1 LVVSD
6 TRGRAEMK
14 SIINQVIKYYERVGR
29 ERMLK
34 KIFKFYPNIAT
45 AKLKKIIASGIFLD
59 SN

>member
-1 LVVSD
+1 
-6 TRGRAEMK
+6 MK

-34 KIFKFYPNIAT
+34 RILKKIFKLYPNIT
-45 AKLKKIIASGIFLD
+45 TVKLKKIIASGIFLD